1 MRQNFGFETCIPD
14 QEVERTLA
22 LAADYIQVRTEV
34 HIQDRV
40 VVFIRDLVADFIQDQ
55 EAGGGMYTGPDSD
68 PYMAIHPPW
77 SLFAIELRKMG
88 MRKEAEIIEKALRNI
103 GWKI

>member
-1 MRQNFGFETCIPD
+1 
-14 QEVERTLA
+14 
-22 LAADYIQVRTEV
+22 
-34 HIQDRV
+34 
-40 VVFIRDLVADFIQDQ
+40 
-55 EAGGGMYTGPDSD
+55 MYTGPDSD